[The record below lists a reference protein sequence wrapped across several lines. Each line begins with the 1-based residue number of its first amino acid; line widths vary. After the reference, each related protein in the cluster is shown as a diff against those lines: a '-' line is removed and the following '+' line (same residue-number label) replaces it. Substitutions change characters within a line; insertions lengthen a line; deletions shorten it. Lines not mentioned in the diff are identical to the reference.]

1 MRIEFATE
9 GGVAYFPG
17 LSRPVV
23 LDTGELDGA
32 EAERVER
39 LVAAAGFF
47 QLPAE
52 ASAPRAGAADYQRYT
67 VTIDDGE
74 RRHRVRF
81 ADPIGDPDQLALID
95 ALKSL
100 TRKRRSDQEPNDG
113 GGD

>member
-23 LDTGELDGA
+23 LETGELDGA

-39 LVAAAGFF
+39 LVAASGFF
-47 QLPAE
+47 DLPTE
-52 ASAPRAGAADYQRYT
+52 ASAPRPGAADYQQYT
-67 VTIDDGE
+67 VTIDDGA

-81 ADPIGDPDQLALID
+81 ADPIGNLAQRELID
-95 ALKSL
+95 ALKGL
-100 TRKRRSDQEPNDG
+100 TRQRRTDRDDG
-113 GGD
+113 GGGE